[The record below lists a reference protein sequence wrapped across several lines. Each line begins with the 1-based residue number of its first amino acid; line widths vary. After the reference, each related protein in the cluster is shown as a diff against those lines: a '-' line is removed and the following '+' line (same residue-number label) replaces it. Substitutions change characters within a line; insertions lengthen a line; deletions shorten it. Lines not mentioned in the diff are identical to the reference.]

1 MLISTPWS
9 LFMLKV
15 SFHVYPNKIPMITP
29 KMTENTS
36 MINRD
41 NFLFFWEGGGGGRR
55 VVGGGGTACI

>member
-1 MLISTPWS
+1 
-9 LFMLKV
+9 MLKV

-41 NFLFFWEGGGGGRR
+41 NFLFFLGGGRWGATGGGGG
-55 VVGGGGTACI
+55 VLLVSKITTGG